1 MQYLQMALDAY
12 ASPTESHLPFL
23 AHSSVES
30 FEGFFVCFSF
40 ISSVHKKKCLMVVLQ
55 PDSAPLQDPWVSVVL
70 LDGKKG
76 SRYTPTEL

>member
-30 FEGFFVCFSF
+30 FEGFFFVCFSF
-40 ISSVHKKKCLMVVLQ
+40 ISPVHKKCLMVVLQ

-76 SRYTPTEL
+76 SRYTPEL